1 MTVLCGVCSA
11 ENRDAAKFCKGCG
24 RKIAQAWPQPAA
36 AAALGGGGEAALLL
50 GAGTAVAAPAA
61 PTAPAAK
68 SRMPSWAVDELPPA
82 PAPLRPQIGN
92 GRWIAALG
100 LLVAL
105 LVLAAAW
112 WGHRNRSPEIAE
124 PAPAAQAG
132 PGTAAP
138 APTLAPVL
146 PPPVAQA
153 PPSAVPPAVIA
164 EKIELAPTPSEPML
178 PAAAKPRKAPVKKQL
193 VPAAAPAVEIA
204 LPAAPVPAPVR
215 VPSPQETCGNLNFI
229 AKAQCMA
236 AQCARPDVTGHAQCE
251 AVRRQQR
258 LEEEKRNPTLAN

>member
-1 MTVLCGVCSA
+1 MTVLCDVCSA

-36 AAALGGGGEAALLL
+36 AALGGGEAALLL
-50 GAGTAVAAPAA
+50 GAGAAVAAPAA
-61 PTAPAAK
+61 PVAK
-68 SRMPSWAVDELPPA
+68 TRMPSWAVDELPPA
-82 PAPLRPQIGN
+82 PAPLRPRIGN

-112 WGHRNRSPEIAE
+112 WGHRNRSLEIAE
-124 PAPAAQAG
+124 LAPAVQAS

-138 APTLAPVL
+138 APTLEPVL
-146 PPPVAQA
+146 PPPVVQVA
-153 PPSAVPPAVIA
+153 PGAATPAVIA
-164 EKIELAPTPSEPML
+164 EKIEFAPTPSESTP
-178 PAAAKPRKAPVKKQL
+178 PAAAKPRKAPAKKQPM
-193 VPAAAPAVEIA
+193 PAAAPGVETA
-204 LPAAPVPAPVR
+204 LPAAPLPAPAPVR

-236 AQCARPDVTGHAQCE
+236 AQCARPDAAGHAQCE

-258 LEEEKRNPTLAN
+258 LEEEKRNPTMAN